1 MIFFFKLNIKKLYIY
16 IQISRLVKLKTI
28 SQIFFNCFFF
38 YLFYFYHYDNN
49 NNVYVVV
56 LYKNM
61 FGQLLLFFFTFL
73 LVYLNISM
81 KFLCVFIILLL
92 IKIERKRLAN
102 ISSGVIIS
110 LKIDVLVYQSSLE
123 K

>member
-1 MIFFFKLNIKKLYIY
+1 
-16 IQISRLVKLKTI
+16 
-28 SQIFFNCFFF
+28 
-38 YLFYFYHYDNN
+38 
-49 NNVYVVV
+49 
-56 LYKNM
+56 
-61 FGQLLLFFFTFL
+61 
-73 LVYLNISM
+73 M